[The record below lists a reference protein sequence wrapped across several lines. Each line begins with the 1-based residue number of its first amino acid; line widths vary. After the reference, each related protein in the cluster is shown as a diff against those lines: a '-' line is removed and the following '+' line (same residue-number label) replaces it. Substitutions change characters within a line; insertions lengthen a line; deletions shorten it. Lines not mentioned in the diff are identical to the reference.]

1 MTLPVSTASTQA
13 PTADYRYIITETL
26 GDAVVAELPFVDV
39 SFNSRLNEAGQFQ
52 GSFPIT
58 EGNSVVD
65 VYNSTLPGKH
75 SIYVLR
81 DGVCVWGGII
91 SSRSYN
97 IKEKI
102 LDVSA
107 DEFVSYLDRRVV
119 WKTWSTEY
127 PCDIEVFDGYVD
139 SPDEPNPPRMGM
151 VTLTGTQTFNEF
163 NLIPGK
169 SKVRLWF
176 GTKSEDDPNKN
187 YQYYNGYYTVSD
199 DPDFAPDPD
208 GKFFFFSAFYR
219 PPNAKTF
226 RKIVEEN
233 FSSDIGCSVKFRQ
246 ETDDYLTTLLTE
258 HFSDDLLSL
267 GFAVEN
273 NAPGRLQRLEIESFS
288 RTDNVATIKT
298 VKDNYLVPGQII
310 AIRDLAG
317 FRTNRTRVIS
327 AIDSKTFTYPFTGPN
342 IPLTL
347 ASEVNKVVQIE
358 SFQRVQ
364 DIATFYT
371 DEAHGL
377 QAGDVVRLSGV
388 TGQID
393 SRDLHLV
400 TRSGVSQ
407 DPDLETAFQI
417 SSPGRK
423 INLSTAAATAA
434 ASRIAM
440 LEFTTAGSFINN
452 SNIGIEFERDTE
464 LSTTMVD
471 QEPIGGSELFTFKEV
486 IDKYSNDLIGFDY
499 RIDCSFDRNTNTFSK
514 EFKFLPL
521 VPKTLQQYVN
531 DPGGVIPPDTLPDI
545 EYFSVDGKNAKNIA
559 FEFPGNIETVDFT
572 ESLDEGA
579 TRIFT
584 QGAGDTGGSGKFF
597 PYGAATDYDSL
608 KDGWPLFD
616 KVVKKS
622 KLYEEEDLYQIAKS
636 IRSQA
641 QLPVATFSIT
651 VNGSLDPQVG
661 TYRPGDWCVVRIDD
675 PFIAQRLASYYEN
688 KGDAARR
695 VFLRKISGV
704 SVQLSNNPTLPEIV
718 SLELVTEPGVDV
730 TGRERAWREYET
742 EDEG

>member
-39 SFNSRLNEAGQFQ
+39 SFENRINEAGQFQ

-102 LDVSA
+102 LDISA

-119 WKTWSTEY
+119 WKTWSTQY
-127 PCDIEVFDGYVD
+127 PCDIEVFDGYIE

-151 VTLTGTQTFNEF
+151 VTLTGAQTFDEF
-163 NLIPGK
+163 DLQPGK
-169 SKVRLWF
+169 SKVYLWF
-176 GTKSEDDPNKN
+176 GSKNLDDPDKN
-187 YQYYNGYYTVSD
+187 YHHYNGYYTVSD
-199 DPDFAPDPD
+199 NPNFAPDPD
-208 GKFFFFSAFYR
+208 GKFFFFSAYYR
-219 PPNAKTF
+219 PPEAKNF
-226 RKIVEEN
+226 RKIAEEN
-233 FSSDIGCSVKFRQ
+233 YSSERGSSVKFRQ

-258 HFSDDLLSL
+258 HFADDLLSL
-267 GFAVEN
+267 GFAVSD
-273 NAPGRLQRLEIESFS
+273 NAPGRFQRLEIESFS
-288 RTDNVATIKT
+288 RSNNIAT
-298 VKDNYLVPGQII
+298 VKTTKDNFLVPGQII
-310 AIRDLAG
+310 AVRDLPG
-317 FRTNRTRVIS
+317 FRTNRSRVIS

-342 IPLTL
+342 IPTTL
-347 ASEVNKVVQIE
+347 ANSINKVVQIE
-358 SFQRVQ
+358 SFQRVK
-364 DIATFYT
+364 DTATFYT

-377 QAGDVVRLSGV
+377 EAGDVVRLSGI
-388 TGQID
+388 TGKID
-393 SRDLHLV
+393 SRDLYLV
-400 TRSGVSQ
+400 ERSGVSQ

-417 SSPGRK
+417 YSPGDK
-423 INLSTAAATAA
+423 INLSSASASAAAT
-434 ASRIAM
+434 RIAVI
-440 LEFTTAGSFINN
+440 EFTTAGSFINN
-452 SNIGIEFERDTE
+452 SNIGIEFERDTD
-464 LSTTMVD
+464 LRTTMVD
-471 QEPIGGSELFTFKEV
+471 QEPIGGAELFTFKEV
-486 IDKYSNDLIGFDY
+486 IDKYSNDLIGYDY

-514 EFKFLPL
+514 DFKFLPL
-521 VPKTLQQYVN
+521 VPKALQAYVN
-531 DPGGVIPPDTLPDI
+531 SVGGVLPPDSLPGL

-559 FEFPGNIETVDFT
+559 FEFPGNIETVNFT
-572 ESLDEGA
+572 ESLEEGA
-579 TRIFT
+579 TRIFA

-597 PYGAATDYDSL
+597 PYGAATDYDAL

-616 KVVKKS
+616 KVIKKD
-622 KLYEEEDLYQIAKS
+622 KLYEREDLYQISKS
-636 IRSQA
+636 VRSQA

-661 TYRPGDWCVVRIDD
+661 TYKPGDWCIVRIDD
-675 PFIAQRLASYYEN
+675 PFIAQRLSSYYEN
-688 KGDAARR
+688 KGDANRR
-695 VFLRKISGV
+695 IFLRKIASV

-718 SLELVTEPGVDV
+718 SLQLVTEPGVDI
-730 TGRERAWREYET
+730 TGKERAWREYET